1 MEPDE
6 QIVSDAQ
13 ISAAILGNFET
24 RVFVLVDLLAPE
36 PIPDCLYGHGYGYIG
51 VTGIV
56 DGIPRASFAV
66 EIDVAAVTAIARHW
80 AQYLAARIMPYMQ
93 PPAPPAGDSVQ
104 FLERLHTLQDT
115 RIG

>member
-13 ISAAILGNFET
+13 ISAAILGNFST
-24 RVFVLVDLLAPE
+24 RVFVLVDLLEPG
-36 PIPDCLYGHGYGYIG
+36 PIPDCLYGCGLGYIG

-56 DGIPRASFAV
+56 NGESRTAFAV
-66 EIDVAAVTAIARHW
+66 EIDDAAVSAIARHW

-93 PPAPPAGDSVQ
+93 PPAGDSVQ
-104 FLERLHTLQDT
+104 FLERLHALQDT